1 MNGEPEKKG
10 CLRDRLF
17 LLGAFL
23 LPFCVIMITRIAMI
37 RTTGEAG
44 YDALYHA
51 GIAKLGPG
59 TIMAGEFPWLESS
72 IWKTAFADKE
82 MLYHLALWLIFRIQ
96 MLFGFAVEPPFFFAS
111 AFFLAFLCGSFVFAG
126 VRFRVPPALLFVGS
140 LFFALISPTWTYRV
154 SMLRPHVVSAACFL
168 LACGLLN
175 GGTLKARII
184 KIGALSFL
192 YSWTYSN
199 PHFIV
204 IPVLVFSLFSL
215 GRDGVKSLL
224 LPLVSLSAVLLGL
237 LVHPQFPNSFKI
249 WKIQSWDAL
258 LSPLLADHLISKP
271 NEMLPPPFIWCMY
284 VLPLFLMVY
293 LTMVYLIRL
302 TERKGWKNL
311 SPALFSLAFLAWG
324 FTAGIFLA
332 MRSVEYAAPLTVLLF
347 LVLLAR
353 AHEEGLLNPF
363 RRAGVKTQ
371 LSLLFLIAILLGGP
385 CMYKTVL
392 DGRKSVTPVQ
402 AGVSMWMRE
411 NLKPGETIINLD
423 WSDFPALFYAMP
435 EFRYQW
441 GMDPVFSLAAQPERT
456 RLLNDTRSFLKIP
469 PSASLMKRTFGCR
482 FAVILFPRVQH
493 AMYLHRNGW
502 RYLSEIK
509 SPDGKRTEGWVFDLD
524 ERAGA
529 KRRADAVRLW
539 REKKSSK

>member
-1 MNGEPEKKG
+1 MNGEPEKKD

-23 LPFCVIMITRIAMI
+23 LPFCAIMTVRIVMVRVA
-37 RTTGEAG
+37 GEAG

-51 GIAKLGPG
+51 GIAKMGPG

-96 MLFGFAVEPPFFFAS
+96 ALFGFAAEPPFFFAS

-126 VRFRVPPALLFVGS
+126 VRFRVPPALLFAGS
-140 LFFALISPTWTYRV
+140 LFFTLISPTWTYRM
-154 SMLRPHVVSAACFL
+154 SMLRPHIVSAGCFL

-175 GGTLKARII
+175 GGSLKARAIWV
-184 KIGALSFL
+184 GVLSFL

-204 IPVLVFSLFSL
+204 IPVLVFSLFAL
-215 GRDGVKSLL
+215 RRDGVKVLL
-224 LPLVSLSAVLLGL
+224 LPLISLSAVLLGL
-237 LVHPQFPNSFKI
+237 LTHPQFPNSFKI

-271 NEMLPPPFIWCMY
+271 TEMEPPRFIWCVY
-284 VLPLFLMVY
+284 TLPLLLMTYVTI
-293 LTMVYLIRL
+293 LYLIRL
-302 TERKGWKNL
+302 TERKGWKNM
-311 SPALFSLAFLAWG
+311 SPALFALAFLAWV

-347 LVLLAR
+347 LALLAR

-371 LSLLFLIAILLGGP
+371 LTVLFLISAVLGGP
-385 CMYKTVL
+385 LMYKTVA
-392 DGRKSVTPVQ
+392 DGRKSVTPVP
-402 AGVSMWMRE
+402 AGVSIWMKE
-411 NLKPGETIINLD
+411 NLKPGESIINLD
-423 WSDFPALFYAMP
+423 WSDFPVLFYSAP

-441 GMDPVFSLAAQPERT
+441 GLDPVFSLAVQPERT
-456 RLLNDTRSFLKIP
+456 RLLNSTRSFMQRP
-469 PSASLMKRTFGCR
+469 PSTSVMKRTFGCR
-482 FAVILFPRVQH
+482 YAVILYPRAQH

-502 RYLSEIK
+502 RYLYEIK
-509 SPDGKRTEGWVFDLD
+509 SPDGKRTEGWIFELD
-524 ERAGA
+524 DRAGA
-529 KRRADAVRLW
+529 KRRADIVRRL
-539 REKKSSK
+539 REKNAK

>member
-1 MNGEPEKKG
+1 MNVEPEKKG
-10 CLRDRLF
+10 SLRDRLF

-23 LPFCVIMITRIAMI
+23 LPFCAIMTVRIAMV
-37 RTTGEAG
+37 RVAGETG

-51 GIAKLGPG
+51 GIAKMGPG
-59 TIMAGEFPWLESS
+59 TILAGEFPWLESS
-72 IWKTAFADKE
+72 IWRTAFADKE

-126 VRFRVPPALLFVGS
+126 VRFRVPPVLLFAGS
-140 LFFALISPTWTYRV
+140 LFFALISPTWTYRM
-154 SMLRPHVVSAACFL
+154 SMLRPHIVSAGCFL

-175 GGTLKARII
+175 GGSLKARII
-184 KIGALSFL
+184 GTGVLSFL

-215 GRDGVKSLL
+215 RRDGVKVLL
-224 LPLVSLSAVLLGL
+224 LPLISLSAVLLGL

-271 NEMLPPPFIWCMY
+271 TEMLPPSFIWCMY
-284 VLPLFLMVY
+284 TLPLLLMAYVTV
-293 LTMVYLIRL
+293 LYLIRL
-302 TERKGWKNL
+302 TERKGWKNI
-311 SPALFSLAFLAWG
+311 SPALYALAFLAWG

-347 LVLLAR
+347 LALLAR

-371 LSLLFLIAILLGGP
+371 LALLFLISAVLGGP
-385 CMYKTVL
+385 FMYKTIL
-392 DGRKSVTPVQ
+392 DGRKAVNPVPTGIVT
-402 AGVSMWMRE
+402 WLKE
-411 NLKPGETIINLD
+411 NLKPGESVINLD
-423 WSDFPALFYAMP
+423 WSDFPVLFHAAP
-435 EFRYQW
+435 EYRYQW

-456 RLLNDTRSFLKIP
+456 RLLNFTRSYNRLP
-469 PSASLMKRTFGCR
+469 PSPSLMKRTFGSRC
-482 FAVILFPRVQH
+482 AVILYPRLPH
-493 AMYLHRNGW
+493 ADHLYRSGW
-502 RYLSEIK
+502 KYRYEIK
-509 SPDGKRTEGWVFDLD
+509 SPDGKRKEGWIFDLD
-524 ERAGA
+524 EREGA
-529 KRRADAVRLW
+529 RRRAEAMRRRRQ
-539 REKKSSK
+539 RE